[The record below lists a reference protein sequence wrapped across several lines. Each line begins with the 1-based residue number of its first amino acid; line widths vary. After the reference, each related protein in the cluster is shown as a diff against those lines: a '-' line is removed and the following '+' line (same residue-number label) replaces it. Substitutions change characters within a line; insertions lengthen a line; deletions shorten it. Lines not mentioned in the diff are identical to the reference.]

1 MVGAGA
7 FHSMRH
13 SYLSRSI
20 PIVLI
25 QYHIIS
31 EHLRSYKGKA
41 VVMLTECLHRRIS
54 SHLHQS
60 QNSSAVNCIK
70 VRYI

>member
-31 EHLRSYKGKA
+31 ENFSIHLSQARADRG
-41 VVMLTECLHRRIS
+41 RIKEKLS
-54 SHLHQS
+54 L
-60 QNSSAVNCIK
+60 C
-70 VRYI
+70 